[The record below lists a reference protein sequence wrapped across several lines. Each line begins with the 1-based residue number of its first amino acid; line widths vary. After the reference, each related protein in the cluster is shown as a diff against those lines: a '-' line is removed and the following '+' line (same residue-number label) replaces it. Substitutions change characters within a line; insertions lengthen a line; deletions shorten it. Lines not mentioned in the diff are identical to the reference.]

1 MKSKKRT
8 ESIILKIFVIL
19 IILLFL
25 GVAIT
30 IALGNIDKIAILWKT
45 P

>member
-1 MKSKKRT
+1 MKDIWKK
-8 ESIILKIFVIL
+8 IITII

-25 GVAIT
+25 GTAIT